1 MRGAAHSGQMTR
13 FRLFAWL
20 VALLALAAAQDEAE
34 TPADDKASSKKESSK
49 LAPTV
54 KYLGLHSFLHGGVG
68 SPDKMPKALLLLGSA
83 DADTPDWYTSAAMG
97 FKEGKKKSV
106 SFAVVKEDGEK
117 TAHRFGFPKTEELPR
132 AGVLVVCLPDGDG
145 GGRFARYQGSLIA
158 GGGGAVRAVKTFVK
172 DVTNDAIDDAELQPL
187 PPFPPPDIPRK
198 QASVSLIE
206 LTYDNLP
213 THCFGGAK
221 SVCVLALLP
230 QGTTSC
236 PEPLSDLARR
246 NRNDPVQFAWLKN
259 AHKQEE
265 FVAGFGLTLDALPK
279 LVAVKPGKR
288 SRFAVLEAAGD
299 DALEL
304 KAMGSFVDRILGGD
318 MQFKPLK
325 PLPELEPP
333 YLQGGGDDEEAAEE
347 KDEM

>member
-1 MRGAAHSGQMTR
+1 MAPTPMRGTTMTR
-13 FRLFAWL
+13 LLPCLA
-20 VALLALAAAQDEAE
+20 ALLALAAAQDEAE
-34 TPADDKASSKKESSK
+34 APAEDKAPSKKESSI

-54 KYLGLHSFLHGGVG
+54 KYLGLHSFIHGGVG
-68 SPDKMPKALLLLGSA
+68 SPDKVPKALLLLGSA

-106 SFAVVKEDGEK
+106 SFAVVKQDGEK
-117 TAHRFGFPKTEELPR
+117 TAQRFGFPKVEEFPR
-132 AGVLVVCLPDGDG
+132 AGVFVVCLPDGQG
-145 GGRFARYQGSLIA
+145 GGKFVRYQGSLIA
-158 GGGGAVRAVKTFVK
+158 GGGGAVRAIKTFVK
-172 DVTNDAIDDAELQPL
+172 DVTTDSIDDAELLPM

-221 SVCVLALLP
+221 SVCVVALLP
-230 QGTTSC
+230 QGASGC
-236 PEPLSDLARR
+236 PEALSDVARR
-246 NRNDPVQFAWLKN
+246 NRNDPVQFAWLRN

-265 FVAGFGLTLDALPK
+265 FVAGFGLALDALPK

-288 SRFAVLEAAGD
+288 SRFAVLDGE
-299 DALEL
+299 LEV

-333 YLQGGGDDEEAAEE
+333 YLQGGGADDEAAEDKE
-347 KDEM
+347 EM